1 MIFTRHISSLDHASK
16 DALLRAQ
23 IDRASALEKQVA
35 ELEKLLAA
43 LMEENAALRAQ
54 LGKPPKTPD
63 NSSMPPSQGR
73 KPSAETK
80 PDKKKGKRK
89 SHPGAHRP
97 LHPNPTH
104 KLVVAARFCEH
115 CQHDVSKE
123 EQTNGLTYDHV
134 EIPRIDPIVTQI
146 TLQTGV
152 CPCCNKPFRAKA
164 PEDMPPGSPFGP
176 NLRAHAMYLRYTH
189 CISFERLVR
198 VFSNLYGLDISEGAL
213 VNMIKASRDAF
224 ARQVELIRKDLFS
237 GDVMASD
244 ETTMRVGKKNWQLW
258 VFHHA
263 KSAVFK
269 LKPSR
274 GKDVVEEFL
283 GDYRPDYWISDR
295 YGSQIGWALKDQ
307 QFCLPHLIR
316 DAQYVIEAGD
326 EIFAP
331 GFKKLLQYACAL
343 DQRKEHLK
351 DSTLKAYDFKLNA
364 KLDTLMALKPTSAE
378 GRKFQTTIKGC
389 RRHLFVFMT
398 NREVSA
404 TNNGSEQ
411 AVRPATTFRKV
422 TNCFRSEWGAEFYA
436 DIRSVMETARRRGVD
451 ALEGVRLTLFGE
463 PLPMGP

>member
-1 MIFTRHISSLDHASK
+1 MKLHSDSLKPNDADK
-16 DALLRAQ
+16 DALIKAQ
-23 IDRASALEKQVA
+23 SERISALEKLVA
-35 ELEKLLAA
+35 ELQKEVA
-43 LMEENAALRAQ
+43 ELRAK
-54 LGKPPKTPD
+54 LGKPAKTPD
-63 NSSMPPSQGR
+63 NSSIPPSQGR
-73 KPSAETK
+73 KPSEQADAK
-80 PDKKKGKRK
+80 PKEKGKRK

-104 KLVVAARFCEH
+104 KLVVSAEFCEH

-123 EQTNGLTYDHV
+123 EQTDGLTYDHV
-134 EIPRIDPIVTQI
+134 EIPRIEPIVTQI

-164 PEDMPPGSPFGP
+164 PDGMSPGSPFGP
-176 NLRAHAMYLRYTH
+176 NLRAHAMYLRYAH
-189 CISFERLVR
+189 CIGFERLAQVL
-198 VFSNLYGLDISEGAL
+198 SNVYGLDISEGAL

-237 GDVMASD
+237 GDVVASD
-244 ETTMRVGKKNWQLW
+244 ETTMRVGKRNWWLW

-283 GDYRPDYWISDR
+283 GDYRPGYWISDR
-295 YGSQIGWALKDQ
+295 YGSQMGWALKDQ

-316 DAQYVIEAGD
+316 DTQYAIEAGD

-331 GFKKLLQYACAL
+331 GFKELLQYACEL
-343 DQRKEHLK
+343 GQRRENLK
-351 DSTLKAYDFKLNA
+351 DSTLKAYDYKLNA
-364 KLDTLMALKPTSAE
+364 KLDELMALKPTSDE
-378 GRKFQTTIKGC
+378 GRKFQTAIKGC

-398 NREVSA
+398 NRDVSP

-422 TNCFRSEWGAEFYA
+422 TNCFRSEWGAAFYA
-436 DIRSVMETARRRGVD
+436 DIRSVTETARRRGID
-451 ALEGVRLTLFGE
+451 ALESIRLTLFGQ
-463 PLPMGP
+463 PLAMGP